1 MRLAINCSK
10 VEILQAE
17 RSSKMSQ
24 SPSSAPVPGST
35 EEIKDW
41 VPYKAETLI
50 PKGLVKNV
58 PIIKMKSKRKQKH
71 VTRN

>member
-1 MRLAINCSK
+1 
-10 VEILQAE
+10 
-17 RSSKMSQ
+17 MSQ